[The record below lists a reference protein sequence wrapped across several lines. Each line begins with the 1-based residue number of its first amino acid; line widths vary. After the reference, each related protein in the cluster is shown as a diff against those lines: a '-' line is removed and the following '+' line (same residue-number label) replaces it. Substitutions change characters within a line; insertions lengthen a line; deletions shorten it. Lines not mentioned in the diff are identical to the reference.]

1 MSPVDGILS
10 KNEEENTQFLRTPL
24 KKQIQLRK
32 FAARWQKSTQ
42 TRHNRRNCVHQFYHP
57 IHNLLRLL
65 PLRTLLLPM
74 TNQELKALRLSL
86 RMNQK
91 DFADDFGVSLRT
103 LQAYESGLTP
113 IPEAR
118 IRAYQAAHPQT
129 DTTAAPSPNQQTE
142 EAEKLLPF
150 DTFLPSTEHP
160 ADSTAAEIAL
170 LRERVTRLQQLVD
183 EKERTIQILLRQ
195 LPPL

>member
-1 MSPVDGILS
+1 
-10 KNEEENTQFLRTPL
+10 
-24 KKQIQLRK
+24 
-32 FAARWQKSTQ
+32 
-42 TRHNRRNCVHQFYHP
+42 
-57 IHNLLRLL
+57 
-65 PLRTLLLPM
+65 M

-86 RMNQK
+86 QMNQK

-118 IRAYQAAHPQT
+118 IRAYMAAHRQT
-129 DTTAAPSPNQQTE
+129 DTTATSSSNRPTE

-150 DTFLPSTEHP
+150 DTFLPSTEPP

-170 LRERVTRLQQLVD
+170 LRERVARLQQLVD

>member
-10 KNEEENTQFLRTPL
+10 KTKKRIRNFCAHPL

-32 FAARWQKSTQ
+32 FAARQQKSTQ
-42 TRHNRRNCVHQFYHP
+42 NRHNRRNCVHQFYHP
-57 IHNLLRLL
+57 IHNLLRLF

-91 DFADDFGVSLRT
+91 DFANDFGVSLRT

-118 IRAYQAAHPQT
+118 IRAYLAAHPQT

-170 LRERVTRLQQLVD
+170 LRERVVRLQQLVD

>member
-1 MSPVDGILS
+1 
-10 KNEEENTQFLRTPL
+10 
-24 KKQIQLRK
+24 
-32 FAARWQKSTQ
+32 
-42 TRHNRRNCVHQFYHP
+42 
-57 IHNLLRLL
+57 
-65 PLRTLLLPM
+65 M

-118 IRAYQAAHPQT
+118 IRAYQSAHPQT
-129 DTTAAPSPNQQTE
+129 GTTAAPTPNRQAE

-150 DTFLPSTEHP
+150 DTLPPSTEHP

-170 LRERVTRLQQLVD
+170 LRERVARLQQLVD

>member
-1 MSPVDGILS
+1 
-10 KNEEENTQFLRTPL
+10 
-24 KKQIQLRK
+24 
-32 FAARWQKSTQ
+32 
-42 TRHNRRNCVHQFYHP
+42 
-57 IHNLLRLL
+57 
-65 PLRTLLLPM
+65 M

-118 IRAYQAAHPQT
+118 IRAYLAAHPQT
-129 DTTAAPSPNQQTE
+129 DTTAAPSPNRPTE

-170 LRERVTRLQQLVD
+170 LRERVVRLQQLVD

>member
-1 MSPVDGILS
+1 
-10 KNEEENTQFLRTPL
+10 
-24 KKQIQLRK
+24 
-32 FAARWQKSTQ
+32 
-42 TRHNRRNCVHQFYHP
+42 
-57 IHNLLRLL
+57 
-65 PLRTLLLPM
+65 M

-129 DTTAAPSPNQQTE
+129 DTTAAPSPSQQTE

-150 DTFLPSTEHP
+150 DTFLPSTEPP

-170 LRERVTRLQQLVD
+170 LRERVARLQQLVD

>member
-1 MSPVDGILS
+1 
-10 KNEEENTQFLRTPL
+10 
-24 KKQIQLRK
+24 
-32 FAARWQKSTQ
+32 
-42 TRHNRRNCVHQFYHP
+42 
-57 IHNLLRLL
+57 
-65 PLRTLLLPM
+65 M

-91 DFADDFGVSLRT
+91 DFANDFGVSLRT

-118 IRAYQAAHPQT
+118 IRAYLAAHPQT

-142 EAEKLLPF
+142 EAEKQLPF

-160 ADSTAAEIAL
+160 ADSTAAEITL
-170 LRERVTRLQQLVD
+170 LRERVARLQQLVD

>member
-1 MSPVDGILS
+1 MTEKYAGSPQPQKLRPAILPS
-10 KNEEENTQFLRTPL
+10 NP
-24 KKQIQLRK
+24 QL
-32 FAARWQKSTQ
+32 AALVSPPHT
-42 TRHNRRNCVHQFYHP
+42 HF
-57 IHNLLRLL
+57 
-65 PLRTLLLPM
+65 PM

-91 DFADDFGVSLRT
+91 DFANDFGVSLRT

-118 IRAYQAAHPQT
+118 IRAYLAAHPQT

-170 LRERVTRLQQLVD
+170 LRERVARLQQLVD

>member
-1 MSPVDGILS
+1 
-10 KNEEENTQFLRTPL
+10 
-24 KKQIQLRK
+24 
-32 FAARWQKSTQ
+32 
-42 TRHNRRNCVHQFYHP
+42 
-57 IHNLLRLL
+57 
-65 PLRTLLLPM
+65 M

-86 RMNQK
+86 QMNQK

-118 IRAYQAAHPQT
+118 IRAYMAAHPQT
-129 DTTAAPSPNQQTE
+129 DTTAAPAPSPNQQTE

-150 DTFLPSTEHP
+150 DTFLPSTEPP
-160 ADSTAAEIAL
+160 ADSTAAEITL
-170 LRERVTRLQQLVD
+170 LRERVARLQQLVD

>member
-1 MSPVDGILS
+1 MVFWAKTKKKIR
-10 KNEEENTQFLRTPL
+10 NFCAYPL

-32 FAARWQKSTQ
+32 FAAKRQKNKQDHSS
-42 TRHNRRNCVHQFYHP
+42 RRNCARQSYHP
-57 IHNLLRLL
+57 IHNLLRLF

-118 IRAYQAAHPQT
+118 IRAYLAAHPQT

>member
-1 MSPVDGILS
+1 
-10 KNEEENTQFLRTPL
+10 
-24 KKQIQLRK
+24 
-32 FAARWQKSTQ
+32 
-42 TRHNRRNCVHQFYHP
+42 
-57 IHNLLRLL
+57 
-65 PLRTLLLPM
+65 M

-118 IRAYQAAHPQT
+118 IRAYLAAHPQT
-129 DTTAAPSPNQQTE
+129 DTTAVPSSNQQTE

-170 LRERVTRLQQLVD
+170 LRERVARLQQLVD

>member
-1 MSPVDGILS
+1 MVFWAKAKKEIRNFCAFSL
-10 KNEEENTQFLRTPL
+10 N
-24 KKQIQLRK
+24 KQIQLRK
-32 FAARWQKSTQ
+32 FAARQLKSTQ
-42 TRHNRRNCVHQFYHP
+42 NRHSRRNCVRQFHHP
-57 IHNLLRLL
+57 IHNLLRLF

-113 IPEAR
+113 IPKAR
-118 IRAYQAAHPQT
+118 IRAYLAAHPQT

-170 LRERVTRLQQLVD
+170 LRERVARLQQLVD

>member
-1 MSPVDGILS
+1 
-10 KNEEENTQFLRTPL
+10 
-24 KKQIQLRK
+24 
-32 FAARWQKSTQ
+32 
-42 TRHNRRNCVHQFYHP
+42 
-57 IHNLLRLL
+57 
-65 PLRTLLLPM
+65 M

-118 IRAYQAAHPQT
+118 IRAYLAAHPQT
-129 DTTAAPSPNQQTE
+129 DTTAAPAPAPNQQTE

>member
-1 MSPVDGILS
+1 
-10 KNEEENTQFLRTPL
+10 
-24 KKQIQLRK
+24 
-32 FAARWQKSTQ
+32 
-42 TRHNRRNCVHQFYHP
+42 
-57 IHNLLRLL
+57 
-65 PLRTLLLPM
+65 
-74 TNQELKALRLSL
+74 
-86 RMNQK
+86 MNQK

-118 IRAYQAAHPQT
+118 IRAYLAAPPQT

-150 DTFLPSTEHP
+150 DTFLPSTAP
-160 ADSTAAEIAL
+160 PTDSTAAEIAL
-170 LRERVTRLQQLVD
+170 LRERVVRLQQLVD

>member
-1 MSPVDGILS
+1 
-10 KNEEENTQFLRTPL
+10 
-24 KKQIQLRK
+24 
-32 FAARWQKSTQ
+32 
-42 TRHNRRNCVHQFYHP
+42 
-57 IHNLLRLL
+57 
-65 PLRTLLLPM
+65 
-74 TNQELKALRLSL
+74 
-86 RMNQK
+86 MNQK
-91 DFADDFGVSLRT
+91 DFADNFGVSLRT

-118 IRAYQAAHPQT
+118 IRAYLAAHPQT
-129 DTTAAPSPNQQTE
+129 DTTASFPPNQQTE

-150 DTFLPSTEHP
+150 DTFLSSTEHP

-170 LRERVTRLQQLVD
+170 LRERVARLQQLVD

>member
-1 MSPVDGILS
+1 M
-10 KNEEENTQFLRTPL
+10 KKTCNFCAFYL
-24 KKQIQLRK
+24 KKQIKLRK
-32 FAARWQKSTQ
+32 FAAGQQRSMQLYRS
-42 TRHNRRNCVHQFYHP
+42 RRNCVHQFYHP
-57 IHNLLRLL
+57 IHNLLRLF
-65 PLRTLLLPM
+65 PLRTPLLPM

-150 DTFLPSTEHP
+150 DTFLSSTEHP

-170 LRERVTRLQQLVD
+170 LRERVARLQQLVD